1 MANHKMH
8 PVMFAKPQLE
18 KRAIMF
24 NYLEIL
30 GSQNLPIKAD
40 LSHLSPTA
48 LDGGCHLQK
57 RQWQTLVWAVQP
69 RLKTNVDLR
78 PF

>member
-1 MANHKMH
+1 MANLKMH
-8 PVMFAKPQLE
+8 PVMFAKTATRKE
-18 KRAIMF
+18 F

>member
-1 MANHKMH
+1 
-8 PVMFAKPQLE
+8 
-18 KRAIMF
+18 MF

-69 RLKTNVDLR
+69 RLKSKRRFKAVLILWKHWLSMAC
-78 PF
+78 

>member
-1 MANHKMH
+1 M
-8 PVMFAKPQLE
+8 VT
-18 KRAIMF
+18 
-24 NYLEIL
+24 YLEIL
-30 GSQNLPIKAD
+30 GAQNLPIKAD

-48 LDGGCHLQK
+48 LVGGCHLQK
-57 RQWQTLVWAVQP
+57 RQWQTLVWAVLT

>member
-1 MANHKMH
+1 
-8 PVMFAKPQLE
+8 
-18 KRAIMF
+18 MF

-69 RLKTNVDLR
+69 RLKTNRDLR